1 MTPADASP
9 TAPPV
14 RAVRAAPSVG
24 VIYNPRSH
32 RNKGQDLNL
41 GVQANIFVAQPED
54 TARRSA
60 DANDANGLRF
70 GTRTRYPRSSPA
82 RQRRAQ
88 APQNQP

>member
-32 RNKGQDLNL
+32 RNQGRDLRL
-41 GVQANIFVAQPED
+41 RVQANIFVAQPED
-54 TARRSA
+54 TARLKEA
-60 DANDANGLRF
+60 LARF
-70 GTRTRYPRSSPA
+70 AA
-82 RQRRAQ
+82 RGSGA
-88 APQNQP
+88 AELA